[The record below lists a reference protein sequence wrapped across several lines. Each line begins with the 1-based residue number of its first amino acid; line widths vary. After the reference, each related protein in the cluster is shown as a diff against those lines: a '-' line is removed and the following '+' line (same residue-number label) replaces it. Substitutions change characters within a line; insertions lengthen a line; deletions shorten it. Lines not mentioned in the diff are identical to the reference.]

1 MKIELEVTVNGVDET
16 ITLEYNRDAIKSMEA
31 KGFDFN
37 HIGDKF
43 VTNADL
49 MLEGALRM
57 HHDKMNATIRKRVI
71 DAIYEQYDAGEL
83 YSQLVEMC
91 MDSIPAIKDMQSDGN
106 TEKKK
111 SILIR

>member
-1 MKIELEVTVNGVDET
+1 MKIELDVTARGVDEV

-31 KGFDFN
+31 RGFDFN

-49 MLEGALRM
+49 MLEGAMRM
-57 HHDKMNATIRKRVI
+57 HHDKMNATIRKHVI

-83 YSQLVEMC
+83 YTQLIEMC
-91 MDSIPAIKDMQSDGN
+91 MDSIPAIKDMQDGN
-106 TEKKK
+106 NEKKK
-111 SILIR
+111 STVIK